1 MEKYNY
7 TYEGRAITK
16 KTFEDSVPKDWTK
29 DYDEI
34 KGVKVGDTFEYRG
47 KDSFGLHEFGPDYER
62 WGRVGGLTGFTL
74 AEEDMADF
82 YGWCRVLAKDSE

>member
-1 MEKYNY
+1 MNGKAKLEKGCKIA
-7 TYEGRAITK
+7 TIM
-16 KTFEDSVPKDWTK
+16 DC